1 MGHVQQPLWPPLPSP
16 RRPSLEP
23 PHRQSVQPPAPGRQ
37 HRTPWHGGEK
47 CGKKSSIGSGWFA
60 WARTSTSE
68 TFEKKITLSVS
79 KGSTEGSETAELF
92 PHFSTYNFSWSQK
105 GITFLGL
112 GSNIFNFFQGITI
125 SRHAGLW
132 CRGGTFDPRRLELPS
147 IAVCG
152 RWVVFSVFRFFS
164 FRDFSGRS
172 VLALSIATI
181 AEAQHQQG
189 KCWKS
194 SENPEEITRK
204 SLEAEVD
211 VTATKVD
218 LWCGRRLG
226 DALDRCFGS
235 KSGLWLL
242 DIVTLGLN
250 SSFSVKVFHANCC
263 AIIVIIII
271 ISIMNTLSVNHR
283 IMGHQQTCGFQL
295 WLAGGCKKWVQRCAI
310 PSQLG
315 ELENS
320 STRKSSI
327 TSCRDST
334 GDGHRLLNRFPKRS
348 WNEFFPEFHE
358 FPELEIK
365 NNKNTTKEFHML
377 LVWGD
382 REVFNWLCD
391 IEIEGR
397 NRAKHDTKT
406 AGGDIWWGIL
416 VGDVFF
422 TICVN
427 TGKWYLDHLYSE
439 WDQNTCFATDGCSWT
454 FGCCWFLH
462 VMSLLEA
469 SLNEIASLVVQL
481 EVLSLQPP
489 EVNPV
494 PNSNLKF
501 LESLQNTVAPIFR
514 TLS

>member
-1 MGHVQQPLWPPLPSP
+1 MIVFIFSSHFSFDVTFLSPGTVMGHVQQPLWPPLPSP

-47 CGKKSSIGSGWFA
+47 MWKK
-60 WARTSTSE
+60 
-68 TFEKKITLSVS
+68 K
-79 KGSTEGSETAELF
+79 
-92 PHFSTYNFSWSQK
+92 FSWSWLIHLSKDINIRNFRGKTSLWVFQRAALK
-105 GITFLGL
+105 DLKLPSCFHIFRLTVWFLL
-112 GSNIFNFFQGITI
+112 VSKRYHIFGSWLKHLQLL
-125 SRHAGLW
+125 SRHHDITACRTLMPWWDFWPSTSWTAQHCSLW
-132 CRGGTFDPRRLELPS
+132 KVGG
-147 IAVCG
+147 
-152 RWVVFSVFRFFS
+152 VFRFPFFS

-226 DALDRCFGS
+226 DALGRCFGS

-348 WNEFFPEFHE
+348 WNEFFQCFHE
-358 FPELEIK
+358 FREFPEFPEFQEIK
-365 NNKNTTKEFHML
+365 NNKNTTKE
-377 LVWGD
+377 
-382 REVFNWLCD
+382 
-391 IEIEGR
+391 
-397 NRAKHDTKT
+397 
-406 AGGDIWWGIL
+406 
-416 VGDVFF
+416 
-422 TICVN
+422 
-427 TGKWYLDHLYSE
+427 GKCYPRVPH
-439 WDQNTCFATDGCSWT
+439 A
-454 FGCCWFLH
+454 FGLRRQR
-462 VMSLLEA
+462 SL
-469 SLNEIASLVVQL
+469 
-481 EVLSLQPP
+481 
-489 EVNPV
+489 
-494 PNSNLKF
+494 
-501 LESLQNTVAPIFR
+501 
-514 TLS
+514 